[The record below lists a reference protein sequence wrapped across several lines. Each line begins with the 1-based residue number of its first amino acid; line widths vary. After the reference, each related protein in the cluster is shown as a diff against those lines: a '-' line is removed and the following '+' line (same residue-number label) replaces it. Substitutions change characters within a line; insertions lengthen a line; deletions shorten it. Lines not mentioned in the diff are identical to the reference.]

1 MLYGNSLTPILLYT
15 AIYLGAGIKGIT
27 ANFGK
32 TCFPFLN
39 FERKHCSRQMLLALS
54 TQIHRHGGTTTC
66 ISCCT
71 VSASKPTTS
80 VEYRHDLVSTSVVS
94 ISTCIDVILKG
105 SDLPNKKPDIK
116 VCHQNR
122 VSLNFHYFWLHSGI
136 LHYKR
141 TYYIIPR
148 QSSGRLLPNPPNS
161 FVRGKGQ
168 KNIKAAIG
176 YQKKPAVRNKNAR
189 PLSLVAS
196 SQVSL
201 FQSSPKTAT
210 SSNQAHN
217 HVWTIHTTLHETK
230 KIKQTINGTK

>member
-1 MLYGNSLTPILLYT
+1 MPRFIT
-15 AIYLGAGIKGIT
+15 ARIKGIT

-32 TCFPFLN
+32 ACFPFLN
-39 FERKHCSRQMLLALS
+39 FERKHYSRQMLHPDPPTWWDNYIYLLLCCFRLETNNLS
-54 TQIHRHGGTTTC
+54 GGG
-66 ISCCT
+66 
-71 VSASKPTTS
+71 K
-80 VEYRHDLVSTSVVS
+80 YRHDLVSISVVS
-94 ISTCIDVILKG
+94 IYTYIDVILKG
-105 SDLPNKKPDIK
+105 SDLPNKPDIK
-116 VCHQNR
+116 VCHRNR

-148 QSSGRLLPNPPNS
+148 QFSGRLLPHPPNS
-161 FVRGKGQ
+161 FVRGKRQ

-210 SSNQAHN
+210 SSNQAA
-217 HVWTIHTTLHETK
+217 IKHTTMSQQSIPPLHETK
-230 KIKQTINGTK
+230 KIKQSINGTK